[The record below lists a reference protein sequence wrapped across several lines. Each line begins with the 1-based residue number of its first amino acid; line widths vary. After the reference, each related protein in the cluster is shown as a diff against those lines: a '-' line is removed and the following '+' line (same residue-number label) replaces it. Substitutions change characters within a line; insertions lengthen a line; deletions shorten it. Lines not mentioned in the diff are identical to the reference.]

1 MTSHWLLQIALVA
14 VLVFWMVGAYNR
26 LMRLRNA
33 VAAAWGQMEPALARR
48 GEAMNAVVERV
59 RGPMADEAGTLQA
72 LAEAD
77 TRTRQAAEAVRAA
90 RARSDTV
97 SQWVA
102 MEAAL
107 ASPATRL
114 KALLDLHA
122 VQLRDDPA
130 CAGLPAGIQAWG
142 EADARVEFA
151 RQTFN
156 QAVQTYNGA
165 LRQWPTRVITVVFG
179 FAPAGRA

>member
-1 MTSHWLLQIALVA
+1 MTSHWLLQVVVVA
-14 VLVFWMVGAYNR
+14 VVVFWMVGAYNR

-33 VAAAWGQMEPALARR
+33 VAAAWSQVEPALARR
-48 GEAMNAVVERV
+48 GEAMNAVVDQV
-59 RGPMADEAGTLQA
+59 REPMADEAVTLQA

-77 TRTRQAAEAVRAA
+77 TRARQAAEAVRAA
-90 RARSDTV
+90 RSRPDTV

-102 MEAAL
+102 METAL

-122 VQLRDDPA
+122 AQLREAPS
-130 CAGLPAGIQAWG
+130 CAGLPDGIRAWND
-142 EADARVEFA
+142 ADQRVGFA

-156 QAVQTYNGA
+156 EAVQAYNDA
-165 LRQWPTRVITVVFG
+165 LLQWPTRVITVVFG

>member
-1 MTSHWLLQIALVA
+1 MTALLQVAIVA
-14 VLVFWMVGAYNR
+14 VVVFWMVGGYNR

-33 VAAAWGQMEPALARR
+33 VAATWGQVEPALARR
-48 GEAMNAVVERV
+48 GEAMNAVMNQV

-72 LAEAD
+72 VVDAD

-90 RARSDTV
+90 RSRPDTV
-97 SQWVA
+97 LQWTA

-122 VQLRDDPA
+122 AQLRDEPS
-130 CAGLPAGIQAWG
+130 CANLPAGIQAWG
-142 EADARVEFA
+142 EADSRVDFA

-156 QAVQTYNGA
+156 EAVQAYNDA
-165 LRQWPTRVITVVFG
+165 AHQWPTRVITVIFG
-179 FAPAGRA
+179 FKPAGRA